1 MITIK
6 VKRVSTFSI
15 VAAAVLGACCIA
27 LFSFGAQ
34 EFHTYQNTS
43 TIYVECE
50 KSVQKLMETSSY
62 LTNQT
67 RLAVLT
73 GDLAYAKDYCE
84 EVEVTQR
91 REQALET
98 LREHYEGTEA
108 FEQLQTALNHSNELV
123 ETEKYALRLAM
134 SAAGVKDDDL
144 PEGVRTVELT
154 AADAALSSE
163 AKHLLAEDLVSNSD
177 YTNAVAQITNAV
189 RESSNALLD
198 QTQNAQGR
206 ASTIFADTYKKL
218 AFIVI
223 VFIAITLVTCAIL
236 RHLIV
241 EPLESYGKSI
251 RENRPFEVAGADE
264 LRVLA
269 RTYNEVFEENEER
282 QQLIRHQAEHDPLT
296 DLLNRGS
303 FDRLLAL
310 YEKDGAS
317 FALILIDVDTFKQVN
332 DGYGHAVGDKI
343 LRRVAG
349 LLKTTFR
356 NIDHVC
362 RIGGDEFA
370 VIMVQMTSGLAY
382 TIAEKV
388 DAMNQQLL
396 AGEDGLPGVSLSVG
410 IAFTDRENPG
420 EDLFKDADS
429 ALYRTKENGRCGY
442 TFYGEGD
449 GGGREA

>member
-1 MITIK
+1 
-6 VKRVSTFSI
+6 
-15 VAAAVLGACCIA
+15 
-27 LFSFGAQ
+27 
-34 EFHTYQNTS
+34 
-43 TIYVECE
+43 
-50 KSVQKLMETSSY
+50 METSSY

-73 GDLAYAKDYCE
+73 GDVTYANDYCE

-154 AADAALSSE
+154 TADAALSSE

-198 QTQNAQGR
+198 QTQNARGR

-370 VIMVQMTSGLAY
+370 VVMVQMTSDLAY

-420 EDLFKDADS
+420 EDLFKDADA

>member
-15 VAAAVLGACCIA
+15 VAAAVLGAVCVA
-27 LFSFGAQ
+27 LFYFGTL
-34 EFHTYQNTS
+34 EFQAYRDASN
-43 TIYVECE
+43 IYVDCE
-50 KSVQKLMETSSY
+50 KAVETLKETSAY
-62 LTNQT
+62 LTSET

-73 GDLAYAKDYCE
+73 GDVTCARDYCH
-84 EVEVTQR
+84 EVEVSQQR
-91 REQALET
+91 ERALET
-98 LREHYEGTEA
+98 LREHYEGTTT
-108 FEQLQTALNHSNELV
+108 FERLQDALDQSNELV
-123 ETEKYALRLAM
+123 VTEKYALRLAM
-134 SAAGVKDDDL
+134 SAAGVKEADL
-144 PEGVRTVELT
+144 PESLRAVELSES
-154 AADAALSSE
+154 DAALDAE
-163 AKHLLAEDLVSNSD
+163 AQHHRAEDLVSNSD
-177 YTNAVAQITNAV
+177 YTNAAAQIINTV
-189 RESSNALLD
+189 RESSNALLE
-198 QTQNAQGR
+198 QTQNVQGR
-206 ASTIFADTYKKL
+206 AATIFTDTYKKL

-241 EPLESYGKSI
+241 VPLESYNKCI
-251 RENRPFEVAGADE
+251 RENRLFEVSGADE
-264 LRVLA
+264 LQVLA

-332 DGYGHAVGDKI
+332 DGFGHAVGDKI
-343 LRRVAG
+343 LRRVAS

-370 VIMVQMTSGLAY
+370 VVMVQMTSDLAY

-396 AGEDGLPGVSLSVG
+396 AGEDDLPGVSLSVG
-410 IAFTDRENPG
+410 VAFTDRENPG
-420 EDLFKDADS
+420 EDLFKDADA

-442 TFYGEGD
+442 SFYGADD
-449 GGGREA
+449 GEA

>member
-1 MITIK
+1 
-6 VKRVSTFSI
+6 
-15 VAAAVLGACCIA
+15 
-27 LFSFGAQ
+27 
-34 EFHTYQNTS
+34 
-43 TIYVECE
+43 
-50 KSVQKLMETSSY
+50 METSSY

-73 GDLAYAKDYCE
+73 GDVAYAKDYCE

-198 QTQNAQGR
+198 QTQNAQGC

>member
-1 MITIK
+1 MVTIK

-27 LFSFGAQ
+27 LFSFGAR
-34 EFHTYQNTS
+34 EFHAYQNTS

-50 KSVQKLMETSSY
+50 KSVQQLMETSSY

-73 GDLAYAKDYCE
+73 GDMAYAKDYCE

-108 FEQLQTALNHSNELV
+108 FDQLQAALNHSNDLV
-123 ETEKYALRLAM
+123 GTEKYALRLAM
-134 SAAGVKDDDL
+134 TAAGVSDDDL
-144 PEGVRTVELT
+144 PEGVRMVELT

-163 AKHLLAEDLVSNSD
+163 EKHLLAEDLVSNSD
-177 YTNAVAQITNAV
+177 YTNAVTQITNAV
-189 RESSNALLD
+189 RESSDALLD

-206 ASTIFADTYKKL
+206 ASTVFADTYKKL

-370 VIMVQMTSGLAY
+370 VVMVQMTSDLAY

-410 IAFTDRENPG
+410 VAFTDRENPG

-442 TFYGEGD
+442 TFYGEAN
-449 GGGREA
+449 GGEA

>member
-15 VAAAVLGACCIA
+15 VAAAVLGAICVV
-27 LFSFGAQ
+27 LFYFGTI
-34 EFHTYQNTS
+34 EFRAYQDASNN
-43 TIYVECE
+43 YVECE
-50 KSVQKLMETSSY
+50 KAVETLKETSAY
-62 LTNQT
+62 LTSQT
-67 RLAVLT
+67 RLAVIT
-73 GDLAYAKDYCE
+73 GDVSYARDYCH
-84 EVEVTQR
+84 EVEVTQQ

-98 LREHYEGTEA
+98 LRERYENTTA
-108 FEQLQTALNHSNELV
+108 FERLQDALDHSNELV
-123 ETEKYALRLAM
+123 VTEKYALRLAM
-134 SAAGVKDDDL
+134 SAADVKDDDL
-144 PEGVRTVELT
+144 PESLRAVELT
-154 AADAALSSE
+154 AADAALDAE
-163 AKHLLAEDLVSNSD
+163 AKHHRAEDLVSNSD
-177 YTNAVAQITNAV
+177 YTSAAAQVTNAV
-189 RESSNALLD
+189 RESSNALLE

-206 ASTIFADTYKKL
+206 AATIFSDSYKKL
-218 AFIVI
+218 AFVVI

-241 EPLESYGKSI
+241 VPLESYNKSI
-251 RENRPFEVAGADE
+251 RENSLFEVAGAEE

-303 FDRLLAL
+303 FDRMLAL

-370 VIMVQMTSGLAY
+370 VVMVQMTSDLAY

>member
-1 MITIK
+1 
-6 VKRVSTFSI
+6 
-15 VAAAVLGACCIA
+15 
-27 LFSFGAQ
+27 
-34 EFHTYQNTS
+34 
-43 TIYVECE
+43 
-50 KSVQKLMETSSY
+50 METSSY

-73 GDLAYAKDYCE
+73 GDVAYAKDYCE

-198 QTQNAQGR
+198 QTQNARGR

-370 VIMVQMTSGLAY
+370 VVMVQMTSDLAY

-420 EDLFKDADS
+420 EDLFKDADA